1 MTTPEIAKVKK
12 RDGSIVDFEQDRI
25 SKAIFKALTVTGE
38 GDEKLA
44 EKLADRV
51 IKILNRRFSK
61 REIPEVEQIQDIVEE
76 VLMLEDLT
84 QTAKNY
90 IIYREQRRRMRET
103 ETIYDEAVEIY
114 DKYIN
119 EIDWQVKENANMSY
133 SLQGLNNYGVAT
145 LTKRYW
151 LNKIYPQQ
159 IREAAAS
166 GDFHIHDLDFLGAYC
181 CGWDL
186 YDLLKRGFGGVA
198 GKVESKPPKHLRTAL
213 GQVVNFFYTL
223 QGEAAGAQA
232 FSNFDT
238 LLAPFIR
245 YDKLDYQD
253 VKQAMQEFLFGCAVP
268 TRVGFQ
274 CLSQDTQILSPE
286 GWKSY
291 NEVQEGDVVYTFNL
305 QTKQIEQKNTS
316 FIFQKD
322 YEGLMYNLK
331 NRSQDQLISPNHRVV
346 RQAFNAE
353 HYVLEPIEKI
363 LELKSPI
370 AVPVRAN
377 NTNSDFP
384 VEDEQLK
391 LLAWTLAEGTIEKDE
406 SHRV

>member
-12 RDGSIVDFEQDRI
+12 RDGSIADFEQERI
-25 SKAIFKALTVTGE
+25 TKAIYKALTVADE
-38 GDEKLA
+38 GDEKTA
-44 EKLADRV
+44 EKVSDRV
-51 IKILNRRFSK
+51 VKVINRRFSK

-76 VLMLEDLT
+76 VLMLEDLI

-198 GKVESKPPKHLRTAL
+198 GKVESKPPK
-213 GQVVNFFYTL
+213 
-223 QGEAAGAQA
+223 
-232 FSNFDT
+232 
-238 LLAPFIR
+238 
-245 YDKLDYQD
+245 
-253 VKQAMQEFLFGCAVP
+253 
-268 TRVGFQ
+268 
-274 CLSQDTQILSPE
+274 
-286 GWKSY
+286 
-291 NEVQEGDVVYTFNL
+291 
-305 QTKQIEQKNTS
+305 
-316 FIFQKD
+316 
-322 YEGLMYNLK
+322 
-331 NRSQDQLISPNHRVV
+331 
-346 RQAFNAE
+346 
-353 HYVLEPIEKI
+353 
-363 LELKSPI
+363 
-370 AVPVRAN
+370 
-377 NTNSDFP
+377 
-384 VEDEQLK
+384 
-391 LLAWTLAEGTIEKDE
+391 
-406 SHRV
+406 